1 MVPCRRYRFP
11 RKVLQQEA
19 LDRGQ
24 TAMALQ
30 IFVDDCRDRILC
42 NPHYQKLEQA
52 AGVWRKVLVTL
63 GILNAF
69 RGAVAGAVL
78 GSGLGLFSARRHMQI
93 YQHNLPNILLFA
105 TLCPPLRIPLFF
117 ISTSLVV
124 GVASEVVVLAV
135 AHAYVG
141 SLMGFGKGCLTTLK
155 VTVRLQLG
163 AVLLGLQGTDQAVRG
178 LLKLGGLAVGA
189 LLRMSRP

>member
-1 MVPCRRYRFP
+1 M
-11 RKVLQQEA
+11 
-19 LDRGQ
+19 
-24 TAMALQ
+24 
-30 IFVDDCRDRILC
+30 
-42 NPHYQKLEQA
+42 
-52 AGVWRKVLVTL
+52 
-63 GILNAF
+63 
-69 RGAVAGAVL
+69 
-78 GSGLGLFSARRHMQI
+78 
-93 YQHNLPNILLFA
+93 
-105 TLCPPLRIPLFF
+105 
-117 ISTSLVV
+117 

-163 AVLLGLQGTDQAVRG
+163 AALLGLQGTDQAVRG